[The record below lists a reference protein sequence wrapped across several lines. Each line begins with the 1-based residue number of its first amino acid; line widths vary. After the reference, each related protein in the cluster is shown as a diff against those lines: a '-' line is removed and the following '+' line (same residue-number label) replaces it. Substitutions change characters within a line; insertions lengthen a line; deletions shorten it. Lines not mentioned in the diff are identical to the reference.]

1 LNYVGGT
8 LKPQGVFM
16 KNTIKIIG
24 IIAMV
29 AVIGFSMAACADDS
43 SGDEGF
49 ATDGRLTITGL
60 NDYNGQFV
68 SATFVTDDG
77 LFVAAKDASIKSLGG
92 DKWLGYHHA
101 KISGGT
107 VTLNVYEFENKDVSL
122 KNFTINGEIT
132 FDVEIAPTEDDYS
145 DIVGTVTVTFTNGK
159 GTGAFEAD

>member
-1 LNYVGGT
+1 
-8 LKPQGVFM
+8 M

-68 SATFVTDDG
+68 SAQCNDSYYDVCTHTDDG
-77 LFVAAKDASIKSLGG
+77 FILAAKDARIYSLGS
-92 DKWLGYHHA
+92 DKWPTYNLA
-101 KISGGT
+101 KISGGA
-107 VTLNVYEFENKDVSL
+107 VTLKVFKYENEELSY
-122 KNFTINGEIT
+122 KNFTENGEIK
-132 FDVEIAPTEDDYS
+132 FLVEIAPTEDDFS
-145 DIVGTVTVTFTNGK
+145 DIVGTVTVTVTFTNGV
-159 GTGAFEAD
+159 GTGAFVAD